1 MPQKMIYIH
10 SITPGSLADRC
21 NKFRVGDEIVMVGND
36 LMVGLT
42 WKAASDKIN
51 QLVGLFKIVA
61 QRRETVVAKS
71 EEKHQEEEKIQENSF
86 KSDSGDKSISR
97 KKEPPAPISTNT
109 PQLSRAAEAAAQQ
122 DSEDNKVTSSPHPE
136 PAVHTDHKS
145 GDESI
150 TFTVTVRINLHF
162 CLFVITFVTQLNR
175 PKNVPLGLNVAGGC
189 DMLQKVIYIHS
200 ITPGS
205 PADKCNKFKV
215 GDEIVMA
222 GNTTM
227 AGLTWKSA
235 SAKVNKLVGTFKIV
249 AKRRNGSKQQ
259 ERSPDDFPDGPQ
271 PIKLITQHQD
281 SFNSKSENQFS
292 FATAPELPPPELPSS
307 APPKPSSSP
316 PGQDAK
322 VAHRVSVD
330 SFDSESGDEFLLQQE
345 SGIPSTNIPLQ
356 NTKPA
361 HTISVD
367 SFDSESG
374 DEELLLKETLN
385 IPPNPPSRVPPEP
398 LPIATKPA
406 QAISMD
412 SFDSESGD
420 EFVLEQEDTLGAP
433 PSTPPPDPPSIPPP
447 DPPSAALPDPPSTA
461 LPDPPSIPPP
471 DPPSTALPDPPSI
484 PPPDPP
490 SIAPPQSAELM
501 RRVSVDSFDSESGD
515 EFLLQQ
521 EMLGVPPKPSSG
533 PPKPPPRVPPKSP
546 KLDSVR
552 TKVHK
557 HKQSDNNSGD
567 ESRLEQKE
575 KLGSIQLS
583 PAAKLSKNSVNSESD
598 DETFVSQEET
608 FTVVFN
614 KDANTQLGISI
625 KEDIDTTNGIGIRGI
640 KRNSL
645 ADRDGRLQPGNKLLS
660 VNGTSLCG
668 LTYKKTLELLRNAG
682 NELKIVATR
691 PAVASIRK
699 PITHQSSIDE
709 LSDNE
714 EPAEAVKVG
723 EEKFTVEFHK
733 EGKSKL
739 GVTITG
745 GIDTPTGDVGIKN
758 IVKGSLADKDGK
770 LQQGDKLLSVNGI
783 SLFNVTNREALEILR
798 GVGDHITIVAVR
810 YVGVDKLKGTPLS
823 STVPSLTSS
832 RNQSPRASRKALHD
846 QIPEIPTPRRKMSKH
861 FQPGKSTKSTSSLHE
876 SGHHTLPRDFGT
888 VKAIELR
895 KGAQGLGMQLVGGI
909 DVNKPVTVKE
919 VFQGGAAHQSSKISK
934 GDQILEIN
942 GKSFARLTHR
952 EVIELIKN
960 EPEGKVTLLV
970 KFASRN
976 K

>member
-1 MPQKMIYIH
+1 MPQKMVYIH
-10 SITPGSLADRC
+10 SIAPRSLAERC

-61 QRRETVVAKS
+61 QRRETAVAKL
-71 EEKHQEEEKIQENSF
+71 EGKHQEEEIQGNSF
-86 KSDSGDKSISR
+86 ESGSGNKSISR
-97 KKEPPAPISTNT
+97 KKEPLTPISTNT
-109 PQLSRAAEAAAQQ
+109 PQLSRVAEAVAQQ
-122 DSEDNKVTSSPHPE
+122 HSEDNKVTSSAHSE
-136 PAVHTDHKS
+136 PANHKS

-162 CLFVITFVTQLNR
+162 VYFVITFVMQLNR
-175 PKNVPLGLNVAGGC
+175 PKNIPLGLNVAGGS
-189 DMLQKVIYIHS
+189 DMLQKAIYVHS

-205 PADKCNKFKV
+205 LADKCNKFKV

-235 SAKVNKLVGTFKIV
+235 SAKVNKLVGRFKIV
-249 AKRRNGSKQQ
+249 AKRSGSKQQ
-259 ERSPDDFPDGPQ
+259 QRSPDDFPDGPQ
-271 PIKLITQHQD
+271 PIKAITQHQD
-281 SFNSKSENQFS
+281 SFDGQSEGQFS
-292 FATAPELPPPELPSS
+292 SPELPSKAPPELPSS

-316 PGQDAK
+316 PSQDTK
-322 VAHRVSVD
+322 LAHRVSVD

-345 SGIPSTNIPLQ
+345 SGVPSTNIPS
-356 NTKPA
+356 KPA
-361 HTISVD
+361 RTISMD

-374 DEELLLKETLN
+374 DEELLLKETLS
-385 IPPNPPSRVPPEP
+385 IPPNPPPRVPPEP
-398 LPIATKPA
+398 LPIVTKPA

-412 SFDSESGD
+412 SFDSESED
-420 EFVLEQEDTLGAP
+420 EFLLEQEDILGAP
-433 PSTPPPDPPSIPPP
+433 PSS
-447 DPPSAALPDPPSTA
+447 
-461 LPDPPSIPPP
+461 PPP
-471 DPPSTALPDPPSI
+471 DPPSTA
-484 PPPDPP
+484 PPDPP
-490 SIAPPQSAELM
+490 SSAPPDPPFTAPPDPPSSAPPDPPSTAPPDPSFSAPSQSAEVVC
-501 RRVSVDSFDSESGD
+501 RVSADSFDSESGD
-515 EFLLQQ
+515 ELLLQ
-521 EMLGVPPKPSSG
+521 EKMLGVPPKHSSG

-546 KLDSVR
+546 KLDNVR
-552 TKVHK
+552 TKVHQ
-557 HKQSDNNSGD
+557 HKQSDNSGD
-567 ESRLEQKE
+567 ESRLGQKE

-583 PAAKLSKNSVNSESD
+583 PAAKLSKSSVGSESD
-598 DETFVSQEET
+598 DESTFVSQEET
-608 FTVVFN
+608 FTILFT
-614 KDANTQLGISI
+614 KDANMQLGISI
-625 KEDIDTTNGIGIRGI
+625 KEDIDTTNGVGIRGI
-640 KRNSL
+640 KKNSL
-645 ADRDGRLQPGNKLLS
+645 ADRDGRLQTGNKLLS

-668 LTYKKTLELLRNAG
+668 LTYKKTLEVLRNAG

-699 PITHQSSIDE
+699 PIAFQSSIDE

-714 EPAEAVKVG
+714 EQPEAVKVG

-758 IVKGSLADKDGK
+758 IVKGSLADKDGQ

-783 SLFNVTNREALEILR
+783 SLSNVTNKEALEILR
-798 GVGDHITIVAVR
+798 GAGNHITIVAVR

-846 QIPEIPTPRRKMSKH
+846 HIPEIPTPRRKMSRH
-861 FQPGKSTKSTSSLHE
+861 FQPGKGTTSTSSLHE

-919 VFQGGAAHQSSKISK
+919 IFLGGAAHQSNKISK

-942 GKSFARLTHR
+942 GKSFAKLTHR
-952 EVIELIKN
+952 EVIELMKN

-970 KFASRN
+970 KFASKN

>member
-1 MPQKMIYIH
+1 M
-10 SITPGSLADRC
+10 
-21 NKFRVGDEIVMVGND
+21 
-36 LMVGLT
+36 
-42 WKAASDKIN
+42 
-51 QLVGLFKIVA
+51 
-61 QRRETVVAKS
+61 
-71 EEKHQEEEKIQENSF
+71 
-86 KSDSGDKSISR
+86 
-97 KKEPPAPISTNT
+97 
-109 PQLSRAAEAAAQQ
+109 
-122 DSEDNKVTSSPHPE
+122 
-136 PAVHTDHKS
+136 
-145 GDESI
+145 
-150 TFTVTVRINLHF
+150 
-162 CLFVITFVTQLNR
+162 QLNR
-175 PKNVPLGLNVAGGC
+175 PKNIPLGLNVAGGS
-189 DMLQKVIYIHS
+189 DMLQKTIYVHS

-205 PADKCNKFKV
+205 LADKCNKFKV

-259 ERSPDDFPDGPQ
+259 QWTPDDFPDGPQ
-271 PIKLITQHQD
+271 AIAQHKD
-281 SFNSKSENQFS
+281 FFDGKSEDRFS
-292 FATAPELPPPELPSS
+292 GATAPKPPSKPPPELPSS
-307 APPKPSSSP
+307 APPKPSSNP
-316 PGQDAK
+316 PSQDTK

-345 SGIPSTNIPLQ
+345 SGVPSTNIPLQ

-361 HTISVD
+361 HTISMD

-374 DEELLLKETLN
+374 DEELLLKETLG
-385 IPPNPPSRVPPEP
+385 IPPNPPPRVPPEP
-398 LPIATKPA
+398 LPIVTKPA

-412 SFDSESGD
+412 SFDSDSGD
-420 EFVLEQEDTLGAP
+420 EFSLEEDILGAP
-433 PSTPPPDPPSIPPP
+433 PSY
-447 DPPSAALPDPPSTA
+447 
-461 LPDPPSIPPP
+461 PPP
-471 DPPSTALPDPPSI
+471 DPPSTA
-484 PPPDPP
+484 PPDLP
-490 SIAPPQSAELM
+490 SSAPSQSVKLV
-501 RRVSVDSFDSESGD
+501 RRVSADSFDSESGD
-515 EFLLQQ
+515 EHLLQE
-521 EMLGVPPKPSSG
+521 EMLAVPPKHTSSPSKPSSDPPKSSRG

-552 TKVHK
+552 TKVHQ
-557 HKQSDNNSGD
+557 HKRSDAFDNNSSD
-567 ESRLEQKE
+567 ESQLEQKE
-575 KLGSIQLS
+575 KLGSTQLS
-583 PAAKLSKNSVNSESD
+583 PAAKLSKNSVSSESD
-598 DETFVSQEET
+598 DESTFVSQET

-614 KDANTQLGISI
+614 KDANMQLGISI
-625 KEDIDTTNGIGIRGI
+625 KEDIDTTNGVGIRGI
-640 KRNSL
+640 KKNSL
-645 ADRDGRLQPGNKLLS
+645 ADRDGRLQPGNNLLS
-660 VNGTSLCG
+660 VNGISLCG
-668 LTYKKTLELLRNAG
+668 LTHKKTLEVLRNAG

-699 PITHQSSIDE
+699 PITFQSSIDE

-758 IVKGSLADKDGK
+758 IVKGSLADKDGR

-783 SLFNVTNREALEILR
+783 SLSNVTNREALEILR
-798 GVGDHITIVAVR
+798 GAGDHITIVAVR

-846 QIPEIPTPRRKMSKH
+846 PIPEIPTPRRKMSKH
-861 FQPGKSTKSTSSLHE
+861 FQPGKSTTSTTSLHE

-909 DVNKPVTVKE
+909 DLNKPVTVKE
-919 VFQGGAAHQSSKISK
+919 VFLGGAAHQSSKISK

-942 GKSFARLTHR
+942 GKSFAQLTHR
-952 EVIELIKN
+952 EVIELVKN